1 MKPSFDSLT
10 HGGSLERQEL
20 WERYGRNPFFPPEA
34 NRGSAISRLIKSSR
48 HRRTKLP
55 WLHVGIT
62 TRSSIH
68 HRHQQAPETRSLCN
82 IEQLIFRL
90 ARHGPLV
97 VELFLCFRFLLTIE
111 HFSIHKVSM
120 DRIITPSLTS
130 VKCGKSYSLSDQ
142 RQRSI
147 ASSTSPRETVEFRD
161 ISGSNWTVK
170 LPIIDKRINCLSG
183 ENNASRNLVEIIT
196 ESRR

>member
-1 MKPSFDSLT
+1 
-10 HGGSLERQEL
+10 
-20 WERYGRNPFFPPEA
+20 
-34 NRGSAISRLIKSSR
+34 
-48 HRRTKLP
+48 
-55 WLHVGIT
+55 
-62 TRSSIH
+62 
-68 HRHQQAPETRSLCN
+68 
-82 IEQLIFRL
+82 
-90 ARHGPLV
+90 
-97 VELFLCFRFLLTIE
+97 
-111 HFSIHKVSM
+111 M

-196 ESRR
+196 ESRRWLALKRKKSQRAFCGPEHNGTQLGII